1 MDCLLDVHKKYTEM
15 VRKAF
20 ENDATF
26 VAAMDRACKK
36 FVNKNA
42 VTVAAKSS
50 TKSPELLAKYCHGLL
65 KKGSKIAEG
74 QDVELLLEGVMLVFQ
89 YLEDNDVFQV
99 RLLCPCKI
107 QFQTN
112 CPCVSRN
119 TTRRCLH
126 NVSLTRRQNLTIM
139 SPA

>member
-1 MDCLLDVHKKYTEM
+1 VQVFVDCLLLVHKKYTEM

-20 ENDATF
+20 DNDATF
-26 VAAMDRACKK
+26 VAAMDRACKA

-42 VTVAAKSS
+42 VTEATKST

-74 QDVELLLEGVMLVFQ
+74 QDVEMLLEGVMLVFQ

-99 RLLCPCKI
+99 WPARSLPC
-107 QFQTN
+107 FATLRRH
-112 CPCVSRN
+112 SRSA
-119 TTRRCLH
+119 CSAWL
-126 NVSLTRRQNLTIM
+126 
-139 SPA
+139 